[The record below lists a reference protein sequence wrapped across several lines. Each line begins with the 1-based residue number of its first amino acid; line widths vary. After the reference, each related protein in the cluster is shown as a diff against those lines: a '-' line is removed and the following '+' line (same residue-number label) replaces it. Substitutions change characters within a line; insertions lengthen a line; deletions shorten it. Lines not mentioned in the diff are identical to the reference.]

1 MSTTAIRST
10 SGPAGPAGRRVG
22 GPTPGRPPAPR
33 SGPDRHEGDRWHAL
47 ARRTEA
53 GALAALIAVGAGLA
67 VASEQDAL
75 PSPAAAQAR
84 GAATA
89 LAATPHEPSGS
100 APLAAEGPPAFLVR
114 VEHEVVRQLA
124 NGVTR
129 IERWQETLART
140 GQTVWIE
147 RILPDPAGAGGASGH
162 DHGQGQGQGHGHGH
176 DHPAHDHGPDHGHGA
191 RGADDA
197 HAPRKH
203 SHEGDRRDQATSGA
217 AAGEANPAYRGH
229 GHRHFDGDAAA
240 RWIEQGA
247 DGKVTLN
254 LVDRKDHA
262 IISIPR
268 AEFRTLGFD
277 GRFDASASLVPAS
290 VVATMTVDPAAA
302 PVTSP
307 VNARWYVDA
316 SDGWVHRVL
325 WSDAW
330 QLALRIDSRRDDGSL
345 VRTVRVDPAS
355 TTTRPDIWP
364 WQDLTGFER
373 RRYDEYL
380 D

>member
-22 GPTPGRPPAPR
+22 GPTLGRPPAPR

-75 PSPAAAQAR
+75 PSPAAAPAR

-89 LAATPHEPSGS
+89 LAATPHEPSGA

-147 RILPDPAGAGGASGH
+147 RILPDPAGAGAASDH
-162 DHGQGQGQGHGHGH
+162 DHGQEQVHGH
-176 DHPAHDHGPDHGHGA
+176 DHPAHDHGPDHGHGHGHGA
-191 RGADDA
+191 RG
-197 HAPRKH
+197 
-203 SHEGDRRDQATSGA
+203 
-217 AAGEANPAYRGH
+217 AGEANPAYRGH

-290 VVATMTVDPAAA
+290 VVATMTLDPAAA

-355 TTTRPDIWP
+355 TTSRPGVWP
-364 WQDLTGFER
+364 WQDLAGFER